1 VSLASGSI
9 NCSVSGVQWGAVT
22 WWLRGPWGR
31 NPVDPPYTSSTWPA
45 QGGPGTYGA
54 GTYAVWVEEVSGSF
68 DLTSAV
74 ATFVVTP

>member
-22 WWLRGPWGR
+22 WWLQGRWGY
-31 NPVDPPYTSSTWPA
+31 NPVAPLYTSSTWPD
-45 QGGPGTYGA
+45 QGGA